1 MKHPCHKNQLNSLK
15 RIEGQIW
22 GIEKM
27 IEEGKYCIEIL
38 HQIKAV
44 KNSITSVDEIVQ
56 ILKRWDFL
64 FGIFINT

>member
-1 MKHPCHKNQLNSLK
+1 
-15 RIEGQIW
+15 
-22 GIEKM
+22 M

-56 ILKRWDFL
+56 ILKR
-64 FGIFINT
+64 